1 MMKKN
6 VSKKKEKV
14 LEEPQE
20 EPQVELTASVTEE
33 TPVAEVVEP
42 VGETSVVTSEVAD
55 NLSAYDH
62 KMIDNDIK
70 FKGPFSYRH
79 FRMFGWVALTIGV
92 ISSVI
97 SVVIMLALLIEKI
110 TPEAAQG
117 MTTFANVLSMFSALP
132 LPLFLIA
139 NFAVILQKK
148 NQYKKLIITYG
159 GILLAIYVGV
169 IVVYYHYI
177 ISLIAKFNQV
187 GFWDARQQVQG
198 MLAGSE
204 RDLIVNVFVD
214 LFNCVLIMF
223 FIDYT
228 PKKYFQGK
236 KIILFRLLVILP
248 IVYEIMSA
256 VFSGLLEISSTI
268 EGFEF
273 TLPLEIL
280 PLLGKKPIGMIV
292 GFIIICIYLKLRYK
306 RYLKKGGTP
315 EGYALFEETNRNSFK
330 VSRNMSIIFLVVAI
344 VDIILLG
351 VTAVISYALAEDVP
365 EVANRY
371 LEMFSAFTIGKS
383 VCLLLV
389 IPLLLLFSYKK
400 VHAKPELDKLVPIG
414 GIILLVFAAFETA
427 FLGLLWL

>member
-6 VSKKKEKV
+6 VSKKKEPV
-14 LEEPQE
+14 LEEPQT
-20 EPQVELTASVTEE
+20 ELAPSMAEE
-33 TPVAEVVEP
+33 TPVVVAEP
-42 VGETSVVTSEVAD
+42 VGKTSVVISEVTD
-55 NLSAYDH
+55 NLSEYDH
-62 KMIDNDIK
+62 KMIDKDIK

-79 FRMFGWVALTIGV
+79 FRMFGWVALSIGM

-97 SVVIMLALLIEKI
+97 SVVIMLALMIDKI
-110 TPEAAQG
+110 TPETAQR
-117 MTTFANVLSMFSALP
+117 MSTVADALSMFSALP

-169 IVVYYHYI
+169 IVVYYHYV
-177 ISLIAKFNQV
+177 ISLIAKFSEI
-187 GFWDARQQVQG
+187 GFWDARQKVQG
-198 MLAGSE
+198 MIAGSE
-204 RDLIVNVFVD
+204 RELIVNVFVD

-248 IVYEIMSA
+248 ILYEIMSA
-256 VFSGLLEISSTI
+256 VFSGLLEISSNI

-273 TLPLEIL
+273 TLPLELL
-280 PLLGKKPIGMIV
+280 PLIGKKPIGMIV
-292 GFIIICIYLKLRYK
+292 GFVLICIYLKLRYK

-330 VSRNMSIIFLVVAI
+330 VSRNMSLIFLVVAI
-344 VDIILLG
+344 VDLILFGII
-351 VTAVISYALAEDVP
+351 AIISYSLAEDVP
-365 EVANRY
+365 EVANSY
-371 LEMFSAFTIGKS
+371 IEMFSAFTIGKS

-427 FLGLLWL
+427 FIGLLWL